1 MPHGGTLYIK
11 TENIQHGVAD
21 NESLS
26 KNIVPGSY
34 VKLTVSDEGEGIPP
48 EALDQIFDPFFTTKP
63 VGAGTGLGL
72 SMVLGFMQQ
81 SGGAVIAKPEV
92 SQGATFELYFPTS

>member
-1 MPHGGTLYIK
+1 MEARCRSK
-11 TENIQHGVAD
+11 RKIQHGVAD
-21 NESLS
+21 NERLA
-26 KNIVPGSY
+26 KNIAPGSY

-48 EALDQIFDPFFTTKP
+48 EALDRIFDPFFTTKP

-92 SQGATFELYFPTS
+92 AQGATFELYFPTS